1 MYVHKRL
8 KASFSECPYP
18 PDRHPFHVRIYRKDA
33 LKLGISD
40 ENKCVCTLSI
50 VAKRLY
56 VEESA
61 LHSSSPADTPILGD
75 KYPFSPSASYTQDQ
89 LENFTDPISEYV
101 DVTAFCWILEEE
113 SEVDGETD
121 EICLECSEK
130 FACHYQIV
138 GDDDIYVRHLHL
150 FPILKVVI
158 GVTDYITFKW
168 LQKMDFS
175 AGMVNEVWKHD
186 VLLKVNDTFLAPF
199 PELFFHDKKFSTD
212 MYYHMHVLECC
223 PLRQGLM
230 SVDTELVLSYI
241 GDKTLTTPEAEFVL
255 QSPTKAVKTLEHFLM
270 SDFCQPLKPP
280 SSLDLGAKTIGIK
293 KSSFR
298 SKTNNNLFNFELV
311 QQHVL
316 WRKLLCKVQKK
327 ITFDPMYIIGMSK
340 MNMLQSG
347 FFEESLVKVSLE
359 MTNSTVV
366 SYRLALV
373 KCLSDSIAP
382 MSAVNT
388 VYVSPLLIFNLQNS
402 CGMVSKKVPCN
413 LRIEVKFIVNSMLAL
428 CEYDRLP
435 RMHVSNSVL
444 FILHIQN
451 FALKV
456 MIRFMKDFYFYVV
469 IPIIKIHT
477 LLVKV

>member
-1 MYVHKRL
+1 MYAHKRL

-18 PDRHPFHVRIYRKDA
+18 PDRHPLHVRIYRKDA

-175 AGMVNEVWKHD
+175 AGMVNEVCKRD
-186 VLLKVNDTFLAPF
+186 VLLKVNDIFLAPF
-199 PELFFHDKKFSTD
+199 PELFFHDKKFSID

-241 GDKTLTTPEAEFVL
+241 GDKTPTTPEAEFVL

-373 KCLSDSIAP
+373 KCLSDSITP

-428 CEYDRLP
+428 CEYDYQEC
-435 RMHVSNSVL
+435 M
-444 FILHIQN
+444 F
-451 FALKV
+451 
-456 MIRFMKDFYFYVV
+456 
-469 IPIIKIHT
+469 
-477 LLVKV
+477 